1 LKPLKN
7 NVLYFYLYKQHLIR
21 VNFLNERYKN
31 CRYFSKLFN
40 PIHSEKGQTLVEYSF
55 ILSLSAMMNSIVN
68 FFQEN
73 LIIAFV
79 IVAIVI
85 LLLFRKPKL
94 VLVTVL
100 IALFL
105 IGILYL
111 ISILSSRY

>member
-1 LKPLKN
+1 MKPLKN
-7 NVLYFYLYKQHLIR
+7 NVLYFYLSKRHLMR

-55 ILSLSAMMNSIVN
+55 ILSLSAMMNSMVI

-73 LIIAFV
+73 LLIAFV

-94 VLVTVL
+94 VLVAIL
-100 IALFL
+100 GALL
-105 IGILYL
+105 LTGVLYL
-111 ISILSSRY
+111 ISILS

>member
-1 LKPLKN
+1 MKPLKN

-79 IVAIVI
+79 VVALVI

-94 VLVTVL
+94 VLIVILV
-100 IALFL
+100 ALL
-105 IGILYL
+105 LTGVLYL
-111 ISILSSRY
+111 ISILS

>member
-1 LKPLKN
+1 MCFI
-7 NVLYFYLYKQHLIR
+7 FYLYKRHLIR
-21 VNFLNERYKN
+21 VNFLNKRYKN

-40 PIHSEKGQTLVEYSF
+40 PIHSEKGQTLVVYSF

-79 IVAIVI
+79 VVALVI

-94 VLVTVL
+94 VLIVILV
-100 IALFL
+100 ALL
-105 IGILYL
+105 LTGVLYL
-111 ISILSSRY
+111 ISIL

>member
-1 LKPLKN
+1 MKPLKN
-7 NVLYFYLYKQHLIR
+7 NVLYFYQYKQHLLR

-68 FFQEN
+68 FFHEN

-94 VLVTVL
+94 VLVAIL
-100 IALFL
+100 AALL
-105 IGILYL
+105 VTGVVYL
-111 ISILSSRY
+111 ISILS